1 MMTILIAIFAGAFC
15 IVAAFLDWDWFFNN
29 WRARL
34 FVNLFGRNGAR
45 VVYALMGVGLIVV
58 GMALKAAHLA
68 VR

>member
-1 MMTILIAIFAGAFC
+1 MITTLIAILGGALC
-15 IVAAFLDWDWFFNN
+15 IVAAVVDWDWFFNN

-45 VVYALMGVGLIVV
+45 VVYALMGVGLIIV
-58 GMALKAAHLA
+58 GMALSTAHIA